1 MSSSVICDSID
12 DVSTS
17 RPRCLD
23 DIALISAYVVK
34 KYHSG
39 SIWADVTD
47 VVYSFVLSGCTTE

>member
-17 RPRCLD
+17 RRRCLD
-23 DIALISAYVVK
+23 GIALISAYVVK

-39 SIWADVTD
+39 SICADVTD
-47 VVYSFVLSGCTTE
+47 VVYSFVLSGCTRE